1 MLEKLHICNYHYN
14 GSPEIH
20 RNDGECGSLT
30 YRTYFSLLNL
40 SWRKWNI
47 IKTRS
52 DEMKFNAPRSCHT
65 LFLYL
70 IVLVCRSNNAL
81 RLLQTSD
88 RYHCS
93 VQHTKVFRSYWF
105 QVTRRRS
112 EHKQK
117 LFLYNEL
124 KKIRQKENCIL
135 LWKTAAHHRSVL
147 FSNYYKSLWFW
158 NLWRLGK
165 IMLTWRGFVQRRK
178 YCRDLKLQATYDF
191 QSELRRSVC
200 RQFIR
205 HGVSRDMDNSFTR
218 TTQHAIIKPNSKLR
232 GCLRKWNHQEL
243 ERKYGRLWLKNYRWR
258 KIMSSGPQQHS
269 TYPKQDV
276 LVETSP
282 AVARPRQLMILK
294 SLAPRILSSLNNKNI
309 VISGDF
315 AADSKHE
322 SCNET
327 TSKSIFNDN
336 AKWRDLDSGNDIS
349 VLAKIND
356 IENRLNYLLRKYDFL
371 SSLPSGVDDDAKI
384 LCANQLLSLAQ
395 ELENIKNDLA

>member
-1 MLEKLHICNYHYN
+1 
-14 GSPEIH
+14 
-20 RNDGECGSLT
+20 
-30 YRTYFSLLNL
+30 
-40 SWRKWNI
+40 
-47 IKTRS
+47 
-52 DEMKFNAPRSCHT
+52 
-65 LFLYL
+65 
-70 IVLVCRSNNAL
+70 
-81 RLLQTSD
+81 
-88 RYHCS
+88 
-93 VQHTKVFRSYWF
+93 
-105 QVTRRRS
+105 
-112 EHKQK
+112 
-117 LFLYNEL
+117 
-124 KKIRQKENCIL
+124 
-135 LWKTAAHHRSVL
+135 
-147 FSNYYKSLWFW
+147 
-158 NLWRLGK
+158 
-165 IMLTWRGFVQRRK
+165 
-178 YCRDLKLQATYDF
+178 
-191 QSELRRSVC
+191 
-200 RQFIR
+200 
-205 HGVSRDMDNSFTR
+205 
-218 TTQHAIIKPNSKLR
+218 
-232 GCLRKWNHQEL
+232 
-243 ERKYGRLWLKNYRWR
+243 
-258 KIMSSGPQQHS
+258 MSSGPQQHS